1 MQKRKMMKIAVVDDE
16 RLWQAKVKN
25 LLERHPWKENIEIDL
40 FSSGEAFYKK
50 KDYDIVFM
58 DIEMGKM
65 DGFETSYRYKENNQ
79 DFVLIFLTTHMEMS
93 RRGYLV
99 NAFRYIDKSNVEEE
113 LKEALE
119 AIELLRQKNHVFQFH
134 VVNMGTI
141 HLKLKDILFIETEK
155 RNVIIHT
162 KEQSFVS
169 NRKIEELEEELKE
182 WGFFRSHKSYLVNL
196 TNILKFDKLNIYF
209 KAGKKALVSTRKYAD
224 LKESYLRQKY
234 VIANS

>member
-1 MQKRKMMKIAVVDDE
+1 MKIAVVDDE
-16 RLWQAKVKN
+16 KLWQEKIKR
-25 LLERHPWKENIEIDL
+25 LLEAYAWSENIEIDL

-65 DGFETSYRYKENNQ
+65 DGFEAAYRYKENNQ
-79 DFVLIFLTTHMEMS
+79 DFVLIFLTTHTEMS

-99 NAFRYIDKSNVEEE
+99 NAFRYIDKANVEEE
-113 LKEALE
+113 LKEALD
-119 AIELLRQKNHVFQFH
+119 AFELLCKKNHVIQFH
-134 VVNMGTI
+134 VVNLGTV
-141 HLKLKDILFIETEK
+141 HLKLKDILYIETEK
-155 RNVIIHT
+155 RNVVIHT

-196 TNILKFDKLNIYF
+196 TNIFKFDKLNVYF
-209 KAGKKALVSTRKYAD
+209 KNGKKALVSTRKYVE
-224 LKESYLRQKY
+224 LKESYLKQKY

>member
-1 MQKRKMMKIAVVDDE
+1 MQKRKRMKIAVVDDE
-16 RLWQAKVKN
+16 KLWQTKVKK
-25 LLERHPWKENIEIDL
+25 LLEGYAWKEDIQIDL

-50 KDYDIVFM
+50 KNYDIVFM

-65 DGFETSYRYKENNQ
+65 DGFETAYRYKENNQ

-119 AIELLRQKNHVFQFH
+119 AIALLQQKNHVIQFH

-141 HLKLKDILFIETEK
+141 HVKLKDILFIETEK
-155 RNVIIHT
+155 RNVVIHT

-196 TNILKFDKLNIYF
+196 TNIFKFDKLNVYF
-209 KAGKKALVSTRKYAD
+209 RNGKKALVSTRKYVE
-224 LKESYLRQKY
+224 LKECYLKQKY
-234 VIANS
+234 IIANS

>member
-1 MQKRKMMKIAVVDDE
+1 MKIAVVDDE